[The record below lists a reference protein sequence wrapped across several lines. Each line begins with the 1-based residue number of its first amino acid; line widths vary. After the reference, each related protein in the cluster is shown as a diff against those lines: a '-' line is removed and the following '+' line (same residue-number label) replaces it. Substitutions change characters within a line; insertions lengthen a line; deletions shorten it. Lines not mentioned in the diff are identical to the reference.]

1 MDFISKVNLV
11 KLAEIVQNARNQ
23 LFLCLP
29 SIPKIVSDSIIR
41 ANEDH
46 PNIEIKLLV
55 DFDPQTFRQGYGEFQ
70 AFEDLRNV
78 DIPISTLADNRISFV
93 ICDGIGYYLFIESQ
107 YLVPAEKETYNAI
120 EIDCVSMVKLK
131 QHFFGT
137 SKGDYTNELSN
148 AIIEVHQ
155 ELKRLDETK
164 MLPPPLITN
173 PITDTD
179 QKKIKENIDR
189 NPPLKPDHKRI
200 LDVYT
205 NKFQYVD
212 VTFSE
217 VNIRN
222 KEVKIP
228 QDLLP
233 LMDDSLRNQ
242 LNTTIRAIDKETKL
256 EDLDELIKLKNDL
269 NEIRNKYLTHSKYCN
284 KNILKIGDKES
295 FLISIEKISAKI
307 PKLRQKIAE
316 TLYNESFKTE
326 TKFKE
331 QLYNYLIAHPEK
343 LFPKNSQ
350 WINNENAIQRAALNK
365 IESNKIHWPHYHE
378 LLDRMDL
385 KTLFSD
391 ITIEDL
397 KNKELL
403 KEFAEKGI
411 ISNADANELA
421 VFNKSI
427 LANPEKNKS

>member
-1 MDFISKVNLV
+1 MNFILKVNLV
-11 KLAEIVQNARNQ
+11 KLAEVVRNTRNQ
-23 LFLCLP
+23 LYLCLP
-29 SIPKIVSDSIIR
+29 SIPKIVSDSIISVKK
-41 ANEDH
+41 DH
-46 PNIEIKLLV
+46 PNLEIKLLV

-78 DIPISTLADNRISFV
+78 NIPISTLPDNRISFV
-93 ICDGIGYYLFIESQ
+93 ICDGVGYYLFVESQ

-120 EIDCVSMVKLK
+120 EIDSVSMVKLK

-137 SKGDYTNELSN
+137 PKADYTNELSN

-173 PITDTD
+173 QITDPD
-179 QKKIKENIDR
+179 QKKLKDDIER

-222 KEVKIP
+222 REVKIP

-233 LMDDSLRNQ
+233 LMDDSLKKQ
-242 LNTTIRAIDKETKL
+242 LNTTIKAVDNETKL
-256 EDLDELIKLKNDL
+256 EDLDELVKLKNDL
-269 NEIRNKYLTHSKYCN
+269 NEIRDKYLTHSKYCN
-284 KNILKIGDKES
+284 KNILKIEDKES
-295 FLISIEKISAKI
+295 FLISTKKISDKI
-307 PKLRQKIAE
+307 PKLREKIAE
-316 TLYNESFKTE
+316 TLYTESLKTE
-326 TKFKE
+326 TKFKD
-331 QLYNYLIAHPEK
+331 QLYNYLIANPKK
-343 LFPKNSQ
+343 LFSEDSQ
-350 WINNENAIQRAALNK
+350 WIKNDNAIRRAALNK
-365 IESNKIHWPHYHE
+365 IASNKIHWPNYHK
-378 LLDRMDL
+378 LLDKMNL
-385 KTLFSD
+385 KTFFSD

-403 KEFAEKGI
+403 KDFAEKGI
-411 ISNADANELA
+411 ISDVDANELA
-421 VFNKSI
+421 EFNKSI
-427 LANPEKNKS
+427 LANPEKNES